1 MGTDKHLQL
10 RASPNSALGMTIA
23 YIQNL
28 PTNNQ
33 ELAGGTLRGRFLP
46 FAIPQDHPQFREI
59 AIGCATELEAW
70 ARAIREYAQL
80 AAPSPSL
87 STMDLSRLAHHDSYS
102 DYVDGDEEVDEIDEI
117 DDDESEIE
125 DPETESRKRRRREGS
140 LGI

>member
-23 YIQNL
+23 HIQNL

-33 ELAGGTLRGRFLP
+33 ELAGGTLQGRFLP

-80 AAPSPSL
+80 APSPLL
-87 STMDLSRLAHHDSYS
+87 STMDLSLLARHDSYS
-102 DYVDGDEEVDEIDEI
+102 DYVDGDEEVDEI